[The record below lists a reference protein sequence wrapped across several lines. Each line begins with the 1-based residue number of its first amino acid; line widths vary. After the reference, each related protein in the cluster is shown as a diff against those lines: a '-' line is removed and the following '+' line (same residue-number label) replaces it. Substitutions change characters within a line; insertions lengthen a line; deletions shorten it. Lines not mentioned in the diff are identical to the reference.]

1 VDSVAIDAMGSRSDN
16 RGRSR
21 SPRPRYQQGYSGY
34 WVRRA
39 IFDRGLSAI
48 EALPE
53 EDYEWLRTHTHKGK
67 CGRAHHI
74 DRWSRLGCIS
84 FAMVLAA
91 RHARTD
97 EAVAAELDIEGFIT
111 IENFLKLKMCQCLRV
126 TPGDVVDVL
135 RDDEAKEAREGKR
148 RFEKRNEGFRLVAFA
163 ALQGHSAA
171 ATDQMNMDLRL
182 QRMEIGDN
190 RIPDTLLHGTD
201 AKNLDNIWRYGLLAG
216 GFSGLGGRHDVHT
229 VRHTNGMK
237 DRSGVR
243 DGSDAIIFIDGAAL
257 RNDQDVKIR
266 LSRNDVF
273 LVERKIPKE
282 YLICAVH
289 RATGERL
296 PMPRNTDKDAKY
308 FQCREGRVIS
318 TDEIKRLMGGVG
330 GVSALS
336 TADLKIQ
343 IAFLQD
349 KLNQTRARLANAN
362 YM

>member
-1 VDSVAIDAMGSRSDN
+1 MDSVAIDAMKGRSYN

-21 SPRPRYQQGYSGY
+21 SPRQWYQQGHSGDG
-34 WVRRA
+34 VRRA

-48 EALPE
+48 QALPE
-53 EDYEWLRTHTHKGK
+53 EDYEWLRTHTHRGK
-67 CGRAHHI
+67 CGGRPHI
-74 DRWSRLGCIS
+74 DSWSRFECIS

-111 IENFLKLKMCQCLRV
+111 IENFLKLKMCQCLSV
-126 TPGDVVDVL
+126 TPGDVMGVL
-135 RDDEAKEAREGKR
+135 RDDEATEAREGKR

-163 ALQGHSAA
+163 ALQGHSSA
-171 ATDQMNMDLRL
+171 ATDQMDMDLRL

-190 RIPDTLLHGTD
+190 RIPDTLLHGTYV
-201 AKNLDNIWRYGLLAG
+201 KHLDNIWRYGLVAG
-216 GFSGLGGRHDVHT
+216 GVSGHRHDVHT

-243 DGSDAIIFIDGAAL
+243 HGSDAIIFIDGAAL
-257 RNDQDVKIR
+257 RNDQDAKIR
-266 LSRNDVF
+266 LSLNDVF

-289 RATGERL
+289 RATGKIL
-296 PMPRNTDKDAKY
+296 PMPRIRK
-308 FQCREGRVIS
+308 GRVIS
-318 TDEIKRLMGGVG
+318 TEQIKRLMG

-336 TADLKIQ
+336 TADLKIK
-343 IAFLQD
+343 IALLED
-349 KLNQTRARLANAN
+349 KLKQTRADLAMLN